1 MKKNLLFLMLMM
13 ATSITFAQSAN
24 KTTKFKKAQQ
34 STQMADEQK
43 KMKFKKQSDV
53 TSNLLIKG
61 QDFIDSE
68 AKKAKK

>member
-13 ATSITFAQSAN
+13 ATSFTFAQSAN
-24 KTTKFKKAQQ
+24 KSAKFKKAQH
-34 STQMADEQK
+34 SNQMTEEQK
-43 KMKFKKQSDV
+43 KMKLKNESNS
-53 TSNLLIKG
+53 TSNTLIKG